1 MRDFLEHLLVRGA
14 NRLLRARDPRPA
26 DGPGVLLGHA
36 VSDTGTSGP
45 PVRLADAVRPEH
57 LAILGKT
64 GTGKSSLIRL
74 MSRDDIRRDLGAVHI
89 DLHGDTT
96 PYLLGVLAAEERRRR
111 TDLSD
116 RIILIDP
123 SDPEWAVGLNV
134 LQADSDAERFL
145 QMAEVAQLLKQRWDL
160 STLGARTE
168 ELLRC
173 ALYVLSAADLTLLE
187 LAPLLTNASFRA
199 ACLRRATNPD
209 IVSYFRDRYDVAS
222 DAMQATW
229 REPILN
235 KASVFTVDPHF
246 RHILGQRR
254 TGVSLVDALDRQAWL
269 ILHLPKGRLGEQ
281 AATLGSLFLTHLK
294 RALFARRSRTLLTVY
309 ADELQNLVEV
319 TSGIDTLLA
328 EARKFGVAF
337 CCANQFLEQYPPT
350 MRAAVLSVGTHV
362 FFQLSAQDA
371 ERANALIGGGKA
383 VQQVLR
389 ELPAREAIV
398 RRGGQGWQ
406 RFRVSTVETPTADP
420 SDLLRRIRL
429 HGGQSRASIE
439 SDIAQRLQSHAAD
452 RREDLD
458 DWA

>member
-1 MRDFLEHLLVRGA
+1 MRDFLEQLLVRGA
-14 NRLLRARDPRPA
+14 NRWLHARDPRPRE
-26 DGPGVLLGHA
+26 GPGVLLGYA
-36 VSDTGTSGP
+36 VSETGTSGP
-45 PVRLADAVRPEH
+45 PVRLADTVRPEH
-57 LAILGKT
+57 VAILGKT
-64 GTGKSSLIRL
+64 GTGKTSLIRV

-96 PYLLGVLAAEERRRR
+96 PYLLSVLAAEERRRR

-123 SDPEWAVGLNV
+123 SDPDWAVGLNV
-134 LQADSDAERFL
+134 LQADSEAERFI
-145 QMAEVAQLLKQRWDL
+145 QMSEVAQLLKQRWDL
-160 STLGARTE
+160 ATLGARTE

-187 LAPLLTNASFRA
+187 LAPLLTNATFRA
-199 ACLRRATNPD
+199 ACLRRASNPD
-209 IVSYFRDRYDVAS
+209 IVSYFRERYDVAS

-254 TGVSLVDALDRQAWL
+254 TGVSLVEALDRQAW
-269 ILHLPKGRLGEQ
+269 ILLNLPKGRLGEQ

-371 ERANALIGGGKA
+371 ERANALVGGGQS
-383 VQQVLR
+383 VQQLLR
-389 ELPAREAIV
+389 ELPAREAIL
-398 RRGGQGWQ
+398 RRGGQRWQ
-406 RFRVSTVETPTADP
+406 RFQVLTVDTPAGDP
-420 SDLLRRIRL
+420 TDLVRRIRV
-429 HGGQSRASIE
+429 HCGQSRISIE
-439 SDIAQRLQSHAAD
+439 SDIAARLQAQGLS
-452 RREDLD
+452 RREDLH